1 MAARWLPRAG
11 LLSAAFTTL
20 CCLGISAALSLATA
34 VGATFL
40 TQDATL
46 QPLLVV
52 TLALTVLGSAL
63 TFRRHRN
70 PAPLALTIVASVLVY
85 LAVFGPPQSAGA
97 HAGHH
102 DHAQAHQD
110 GHAGTHDTAAAAG
123 GHDAMHDTATSG
135 GHSDAHATTAAGGGS
150 GSALAWLGL
159 AALIAAQLWDAV
171 RVRRCDAVQHR
182 TPKGAL

>member
-1 MAARWLPRAG
+1 MAQRWLPRAG

-40 TQDATL
+40 TRDATL
-46 QPLLVV
+46 QPLLIV
-52 TLALTVLGSAL
+52 TLAVTVLGSAL

-70 PAPLALTIVASVLVY
+70 PAPLALTVLASALVY
-85 LAVFGPPQSAGA
+85 LAVFGPLQSAGA

-110 GHAGTHDTAAAAG
+110 GHAGMHDTAATSG
-123 GHDAMHDTATSG
+123 DDAMHDTATTS
-135 GHSDAHATTAAGGGS
+135 AHNDHHTATAADGGS
-150 GSALAWLGL
+150 GGALVWVGL
-159 AALIAAQLWDAV
+159 AALIAAQFWDAA
-171 RVRRCDAVQHR
+171 RMRRCSAVQHR
-182 TPKGAL
+182 TPKGAQ